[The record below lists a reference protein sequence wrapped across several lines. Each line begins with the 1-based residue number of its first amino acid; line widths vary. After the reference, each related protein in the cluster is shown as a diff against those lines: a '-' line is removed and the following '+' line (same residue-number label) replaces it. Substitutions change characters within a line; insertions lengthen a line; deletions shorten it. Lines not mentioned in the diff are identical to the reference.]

1 MSELMYIFRIILAG
15 MCGIII
21 GYERKSRSKEAGIR
35 THFIVA
41 CAASLMMIVSKYG
54 FDDLIKMAVLDGVDV
69 RLDPS
74 RIASC
79 IVSGV
84 GFLGA
89 GMIFVHKQ
97 TVKGLT
103 TAAGIWATAGI
114 GMAIGSGLYIVGIIF
129 TLLIYFAQIILH
141 SNSRFLATP
150 QLKHLSIEGVDRNGY
165 IRELTE
171 ALKQWDITIEEYD
184 VSRNA
189 EEKTFNYLITIEASE
204 EIDEEEI
211 LSVIEFNSSIETV
224 K

>member
-1 MSELMYIFRIILAG
+1 MSELMYIFRIIVAG
-15 MCGIII
+15 LCGIVL
-21 GYERKSRSKEAGIR
+21 GYERKNRSKEAGIR

-41 CAASLMMIVSKYG
+41 CAAALMMIVSKYG
-54 FDDLIKMAVLDGVDV
+54 FYDLIKMAALDGVDV

-89 GMIFVHKQ
+89 GMIFVHRQ

-129 TLLIYFAQIILH
+129 TILIYCAQILLH
-141 SNSRFLATP
+141 SNSRFLNPP
-150 QLKHLSIEGVDRNGY
+150 QLRYLKIEGVDRMGY
-165 IRELTE
+165 IHELSE
-171 ALKQWDITIEEYD
+171 KLAELNISVDEVD
-184 VSRNA
+184 VLRNA
-189 EEKTFNYLITIEASE
+189 EEKTFEYLITIETPKDIE
-204 EIDEEEI
+204 EDKV
-211 LSVIEFNSSIETV
+211 LSVIEFDASLEIMR
-224 K
+224 

>member
-1 MSELMYIFRIILAG
+1 MSELMYIFRIVVAG
-15 MCGIII
+15 LCGIVL
-21 GYERKSRSKEAGIR
+21 GYERKNRSKEAGIR

-41 CAASLMMIVSKYG
+41 CAAALMMIVSKYG
-54 FDDLIKMAVLDGVDV
+54 FYDLIKMAALDGVDV

-129 TLLIYFAQIILH
+129 TILIYCAQIVLH

-150 QLKHLSIEGVDRNGY
+150 QLRHLRIEGVDRTGY
-165 IRELTE
+165 IKELSE
-171 ALKQWDITIEEYD
+171 KLAELNISVDEVD

-189 EEKTFNYLITIEASE
+189 ETQTYEYSISIETPQDAE
-204 EIDEEEI
+204 EEEI
-211 LSVIEFNSSIETV
+211 LSVIEFNASLEIIR
-224 K
+224 

>member
-15 MCGIII
+15 ICGLII
-21 GYERKSRSKEAGIR
+21 GYERKNRSKEAGIR

-54 FDDLIKMAVLDGVDV
+54 FYDLIKLAAIDGVDV

-79 IVSGV
+79 IVSGI

-89 GMIFVHKQ
+89 GMIFVHRN

-114 GMAIGSGLYIVGIIF
+114 GMAIGAGLYIVGIVF
-129 TLLIYFAQIILH
+129 TFLIYFAQIILH
-141 SNSRFLATP
+141 TNSKILSTP
-150 QLKHLSIEGVDRNGY
+150 QHKYLRINGVDKKGY
-165 IRELTE
+165 IKELGE
-171 ALKQWDITIEEYD
+171 KFKEFDITVEETDILRNHEDNTFEYAIKID
-184 VSRNA
+184 VPN
-189 EEKTFNYLITIEASE
+189 EF
-204 EIDEEEI
+204 DEEEF
-211 LSVIEFNSSIETV
+211 LLDIEYTASLENI
-224 K
+224 

>member
-1 MSELMYIFRIILAG
+1 MSELMYIFRILIAG
-15 MCGIII
+15 MCGLVI
-21 GYERKSRSKEAGIR
+21 GYERKNRSKEAGIR

-41 CAASLMMIVSKYG
+41 CAASLMMIISKYG
-54 FDDLIKMAVLDGVDV
+54 FYDLIKMAALDGVDV

-129 TLLIYFAQIILH
+129 TLLIYCAQIILH
-141 SNSRFLATP
+141 SNSRFLASP
-150 QLKHLSIEGVDRNGY
+150 QLRHLKIEGVDRTGY
-165 IRELTE
+165 IKELSE
-171 ALKQWDITIEEYD
+171 RLAEFNITIDEVD
-184 VSRNA
+184 VLRNA
-189 EEKTFNYLITIEASE
+189 EEQTFEYSITVETPDDI
-204 EIDEEEI
+204 EEEDI
-211 LSVIEFNSSIETV
+211 LSVIEFDASLEII